1 MAKVY
6 IHGLTPVNSPEC
18 GAPTRC
24 MATALSFG
32 PTVENTSVTTAKIKR
47 KATENFNGQMAGA
60 TEENG
65 SMANNTAR
73 GHMSP
78 ALEKKS
84 MESGEMAKG

>member
-1 MAKVY
+1 MEKVF
-6 IHGLTPVNSPEC
+6 IHGQTPVNSPEC
-18 GAPTRC
+18 GVTTRC
-24 MATALSFG
+24 MAMALSFG
-32 PTVENTSVTTAKIKR
+32 PMVENTSETTAKIKR

-65 SMANNTAR
+65 LMENNTAR
-73 GHMSP
+73 EHMSL